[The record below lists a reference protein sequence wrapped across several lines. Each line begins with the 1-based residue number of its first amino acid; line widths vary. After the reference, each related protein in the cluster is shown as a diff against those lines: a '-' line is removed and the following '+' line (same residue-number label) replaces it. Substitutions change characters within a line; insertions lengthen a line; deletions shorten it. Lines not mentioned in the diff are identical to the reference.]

1 MSDQTAESFLLWC
14 KHCGWHRVKQ
24 SRRCGDFCCRGVAFL
39 GAQGRGS
46 STEAVATPK
55 PTSTTARP
63 QTPTPRTIQKHPP
76 RTMANMSSNTNTANT
91 THSQCSA
98 TTDTNHQCQND
109 THTSK
114 ATGMPTHKQEEA
126 QRQITHEH
134 WMATSIVFL
143 QMLFIDLRWGPMAER
158 GCLLWRWEA
167 TI

>member
-1 MSDQTAESFLLWC
+1 
-14 KHCGWHRVKQ
+14 
-24 SRRCGDFCCRGVAFL
+24 
-39 GAQGRGS
+39 
-46 STEAVATPK
+46 
-55 PTSTTARP
+55 
-63 QTPTPRTIQKHPP
+63 
-76 RTMANMSSNTNTANT
+76 MANMSSNTNTANT

-143 QMLFIDLRWGPMAER
+143 QMLFIDLRSAYYSMLRDLVLKVPEDAEDR
-158 GCLLWRWEA
+158 AAALASLPLGLEYD
-167 TI
+167 